1 MIKKVL
7 FFVLI
12 GFMISCK
19 EEVVKKP
26 ENLIKKEVMVD
37 ILYDLSLLEA
47 IQFQTSKPLETYKL
61 TPSRYIYRKYKID
74 SLQFVKNNMYYASDY
89 KLYKKMNEQI
99 NARLDK
105 NKILIEAALEKEK
118 KKALLLE
125 KSKSKLKKKADS
137 LSKII
142 KKDL

>member
-1 MIKKVL
+1 
-7 FFVLI
+7 
-12 GFMISCK
+12 
-19 EEVVKKP
+19 
-26 ENLIKKEVMVD
+26 
-37 ILYDLSLLEA
+37 
-47 IQFQTSKPLETYKL
+47 
-61 TPSRYIYRKYKID
+61 
-74 SLQFVKNNMYYASDY
+74 
-89 KLYKKMNEQI
+89 MNEQI

-125 KSKSKLKKKADS
+125 KSKSKLKKKADT